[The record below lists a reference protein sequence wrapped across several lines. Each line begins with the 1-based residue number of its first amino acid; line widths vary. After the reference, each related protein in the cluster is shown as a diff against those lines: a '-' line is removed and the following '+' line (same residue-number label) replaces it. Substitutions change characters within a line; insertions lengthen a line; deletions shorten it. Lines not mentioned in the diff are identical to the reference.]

1 VYHFLDEF
9 AQKKPETRHEG
20 RPGSHAAADELPWY
34 GNVRELKNL
43 IERIVVLKDGDT
55 LQAEDLRKRSA

>member
-1 VYHFLDEF
+1 MKV
-9 AQKKPETRHEG
+9 APE
-20 RPGSHAAADELPWY
+20 AMQILMNYPWY

-55 LQAEDLRKRSA
+55 LQAGRPAGENPHEREASRTVQRRSGGQ